1 MPTVEKLISADS
13 HVVEPPDLFVTR
25 IDARYRDRAPRV
37 VHDDGVDRWI
47 ADRDIAVG
55 SIGAPTQAGRRFED
69 KESLSLD
76 YSYEQA
82 TRAAYDPEARMP
94 ALARDG
100 VVGEVVFPTIA
111 VRLIETAIDTDLM
124 SACCRAIND
133 WMAQDFSAAYPNTIK
148 GTALLNV
155 DDIDQAVAELE
166 RCAKLG
172 LVAGCIPAYPGEGRT
187 YDLARCDPLWSAA
200 QALGMPLCMH
210 SGSYRPGPGVLGS
223 FANDVSQRGI
233 ASFRASEDY
242 WPRRSVADMM
252 FSGVFERFPTLKIG
266 VIEFELSWAPY
277 FIQQMDRHYEEHRY
291 VKEIRFKD
299 DRLPSDFFH
308 QNVFVAFQEDIAGIA
323 NRHIIGVDN
332 IVWGS
337 DFPHTEST
345 WPHSR
350 EMLAKL
356 LDGVAQDE
364 VDKLAFGNAARIFGF
379 SC

>member
-1 MPTVEKLISADS
+1 MANVDKLISADS
-13 HVVEPPDLFVTR
+13 HVVEPPDLFVAR

-37 VHDDGVDRWI
+37 VSDGGVDRWFV
-47 ADRDIAVG
+47 DGDIVVG

-69 KESLSLD
+69 KESLSLEF
-76 YSYEQA
+76 SYEEA
-82 TRAAYDPEARMP
+82 TRAAYDPHLRMS
-94 ALARDG
+94 ALERDG

-111 VRLIETAIDTDLM
+111 VRLYETAIDTDLL

-133 WMAQDFSAAYPNTIK
+133 WMAQDFAGAYPETIK

-155 DDIDQAVAELE
+155 DDVDEAVAELE
-166 RCAKLG
+166 RGVKMG

-187 YDLARCDPLWSAA
+187 YDLPRCERLWAAA
-200 QALGMPLCMH
+200 QALGVPLCTH
-210 SGSYRPGPGVLGS
+210 SGSYRPGPGVLAMFS
-223 FANDVSQRGI
+223 IDVSQRGI
-233 ASFRASEDY
+233 ASFQVSEDY
-242 WPRRSVADMM
+242 WPRRAVADMM
-252 FSGVFERFPTLKIG
+252 FAGVFERFPGLQIG

-277 FIQQMDRHYEEHRY
+277 FIQQMDRRYEDHRY
-291 VKEIRFKD
+291 VKDIRFKEGW
-299 DRLPSDFFH
+299 LPSDFFH
-308 QNVFVAFQEDIAGIA
+308 RNVFVAFQEDIAGIA
-323 NRHIIGVDN
+323 NRHIVGIDN

-356 LDGVAQDE
+356 LHGVAQEE

-379 SC
+379 D

>member
-13 HVVEPPDLFVTR
+13 HVVEPPDLFVTH
-25 IDARYRDRAPRV
+25 IDAKFRGRAPRV
-37 VHDDGVDRWI
+37 INDNGIDRWI
-47 ADRDIAVG
+47 ADESIAVG

-69 KESLSLD
+69 KESLSLE
-76 YSYEQA
+76 YSYDEA
-82 TRAAYDPEARMP
+82 TRAAYDPHARID
-94 ALARDG
+94 ALRRDG

-111 VRLIETAIDTDLM
+111 VRLVETDIDSDLL

-133 WMAQDFSAAYPNTIK
+133 WMGREFTAAYPDVIK
-148 GTALLNV
+148 GAALLNV
-155 DDIDQAVAELE
+155 DDIDWAVVELE
-166 RCAKLG
+166 RCAEMG

-187 YDLARCDPLWSAA
+187 YDLPRCDKLWAAA
-200 QALGMPLCMH
+200 QVLEMPLCMH

-223 FANDVSQRGI
+223 FANDISVSGTS
-233 ASFRASEDY
+233 SFRASEDY

-252 FSGVFERFPTLKIG
+252 FAGVFERFPALKLG

-299 DRLPSDFFH
+299 ERLPSDFFR
-308 QNVFVAFQEDIAGIA
+308 QNVFVAFQEDVAGIA
-323 NRHIIGVDN
+323 TRHIVGVDN

-350 EMLAKL
+350 EMLERL
-356 LDGVAQDE
+356 LDGVDQADA
-364 VDKLAFGNAARIFGF
+364 DKMTFANAARIFGF
-379 SC
+379 E